1 MTSCAIAVVLATERA
16 KKATVRKIVR
26 ICIVFPQIA
35 DCRLFHSDIPLL
47 GHSLSMLLGDAY
59 SWWPY
64 RRMFLSRGNQTVCKP
79 LSRAMEFRDLKADE
93 QRKEKKEKF
102 ATHAERRARSLFAI
116 TDPQPVSEVSRF
128 WRTAA
133 QAATIGMFL
142 ILLVVALS
150 LGRPILLPVV
160 SAFVVSMMLGP
171 LSAWAERY
179 RVPPLVSAL
188 ALWLLVIA
196 VFYGVIVLLAGPAL
210 DWIGKAPD
218 IGRNIQEKLHI
229 LDRPLAAL
237 QDLRDALRPSD
248 KKGSLGVDI
257 MSFVQPAVLIVT
269 PAIGQMLTFFGT
281 LFFMLLGR
289 SRLRRVLVAFFDE
302 RDARLRTLK
311 IMNDIEQNLTG
322 YLSIVVIINVAIGL
336 CGGFAA
342 WVTGLPDPV
351 AWAVLGFILNFIPYI
366 GALIMEAALF
376 MVGLV
381 AFPTLSHALIAPLL
395 FLALATLEGHFITP
409 SIIGHRLTLNPL
421 TVFLSLV
428 FWTWLWGPVGA
439 FLAVPLLIVGLV
451 VIDHLFPD
459 DEPELPA

>member
-1 MTSCAIAVVLATERA
+1 M
-16 KKATVRKIVR
+16 
-26 ICIVFPQIA
+26 
-35 DCRLFHSDIPLL
+35 
-47 GHSLSMLLGDAY
+47 
-59 SWWPY
+59 
-64 RRMFLSRGNQTVCKP
+64 
-79 LSRAMEFRDLKADE
+79 SRAMEFRDLKADE
-93 QRKEKKEKF
+93 RHKKEK
-102 ATHAERRARSLFAI
+102 ASASNAERRARSPFAI

-150 LGRPILLPVV
+150 LGRPILLPVA

-171 LSAWAERY
+171 LSARAERY
-179 RVPPLVSAL
+179 RVPSLVSAL

-229 LDRPLAAL
+229 LDRPIAAL
-237 QDLRDALRPSD
+237 QDLRDALLPSD
-248 KKGSLGVDI
+248 KRGSLGVDI

-311 IMNDIEQNLTG
+311 IMNDIEHNLTG
-322 YLSIVVIINVAIGL
+322 YLSIVTIINVAIGF

-351 AWAVLGFILNFIPYI
+351 AWAVLAFILNFIPYI

-376 MVGLV
+376 VVGLV
-381 AFPTLSHALIAPLL
+381 TFPTLTHALIAPLL

-409 SIIGHRLTLNPL
+409 SVMGHRLTLNPL

>member
-1 MTSCAIAVVLATERA
+1 
-16 KKATVRKIVR
+16 
-26 ICIVFPQIA
+26 
-35 DCRLFHSDIPLL
+35 
-47 GHSLSMLLGDAY
+47 
-59 SWWPY
+59 
-64 RRMFLSRGNQTVCKP
+64 
-79 LSRAMEFRDLKADE
+79 MEFRDLKADE
-93 QRKEKKEKF
+93 RRKENSS
-102 ATHAERRARSLFAI
+102 AIQAERRARSLFAI
-116 TDPQPVSEVSRF
+116 TDPQPINEVARF
-128 WRTAA
+128 WRTVA

-150 LGRPILLPVV
+150 LGRPILLPVA

-171 LSAWAERY
+171 LSARAERY
-179 RVPPLVSAL
+179 RVPSLVSAL

-229 LDRPLAAL
+229 FDRPLAAL
-237 QDLRDALRPSD
+237 QDLRDALLPSD

-311 IMNDIEQNLTG
+311 IMNDIEQNLTS
-322 YLSIVVIINVAIGL
+322 YLSIVAIINVAIGL

-366 GALIMEAALF
+366 GALIMEVALF

-409 SIIGHRLTLNPL
+409 SVMGHRLTLNPL

-451 VIDHLFPD
+451 VVDHLFPD
-459 DEPELPA
+459 DEPELPT

>member
-1 MTSCAIAVVLATERA
+1 
-16 KKATVRKIVR
+16 
-26 ICIVFPQIA
+26 
-35 DCRLFHSDIPLL
+35 
-47 GHSLSMLLGDAY
+47 
-59 SWWPY
+59 
-64 RRMFLSRGNQTVCKP
+64 
-79 LSRAMEFRDLKADE
+79 MEFRDLKADE
-93 QRKEKKEKF
+93 RHKKEK
-102 ATHAERRARSLFAI
+102 ASASNAERRARSPFAI

-150 LGRPILLPVV
+150 LGRPILLPVA

-171 LSAWAERY
+171 LSARAERY
-179 RVPPLVSAL
+179 RVPSLVSAL

-229 LDRPLAAL
+229 LDRPIAAL
-237 QDLRDALRPSD
+237 QDLRDALLPSD
-248 KKGSLGVDI
+248 KRGSLGVDI
-257 MSFVQPAVLIVT
+257 MSFVQPAILIVT

-311 IMNDIEQNLTG
+311 IMNDIEHNLTG
-322 YLSIVVIINVAIGL
+322 YLSIVTIINVAIGF

-351 AWAVLGFILNFIPYI
+351 AWAVLAFILNFIPYI

-376 MVGLV
+376 VVGLV
-381 AFPTLSHALIAPLL
+381 TFPTLTHALIAPLL

-409 SIIGHRLTLNPL
+409 SVMGHRLTLNPL